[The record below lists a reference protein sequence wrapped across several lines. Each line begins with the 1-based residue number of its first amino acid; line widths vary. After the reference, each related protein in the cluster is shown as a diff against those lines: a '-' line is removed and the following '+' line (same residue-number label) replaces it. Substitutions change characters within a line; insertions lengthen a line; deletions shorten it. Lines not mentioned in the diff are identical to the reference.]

1 MPSKLQQGAK
11 KALVWAEKPLLSP
24 TLVTHLCPP
33 WWAVSAGRTAA
44 LRGVQTLS
52 GKTKKKVQY
61 NTKHWGRE
69 WEGKGEGGGC
79 PPLFPQCL
87 DWTSLEGGAEGRAE
101 ALGRGAKVI

>member
-1 MPSKLQQGAK
+1 MPSKQPQGAK
-11 KALVWAEKPLLSP
+11 TALVWAEKHLLTP
-24 TLVTHLCPP
+24 TPVTHLCPP
-33 WWAVSAGRTAA
+33 WWAVSAGRTVA

-61 NTKHWGRE
+61 NTKHWG
-69 WEGKGEGGGC
+69 WEGDEKGVY

-101 ALGRGAKVI
+101 ALGQGVKVI